1 MTVRIRLSVFYAI
14 LGFSF
19 LAIFSVGLIS
29 MASAVLIE
37 QIDAM
42 LLRESIRISEHLQLN
57 PDGGI
62 EMLPMQA
69 DDSGKNHLSFQLWD
83 NRRQLIFD
91 SRPQPISPG
100 QPLSPQGFEQDQPV
114 FTTTGMDGER
124 ILSTALVIDGQP
136 YGEIQ
141 VAYSLSAFSLI
152 ENRLV
157 RQMALFTVIAVIIT
171 GFLVSTII
179 NRDLKRV
186 TKVTETVRRI
196 NESDDPSL
204 RIEDNGPIEDEIGQL
219 TKAFNETMARL
230 ENIINSQR
238 RFLADVS
245 HELRTPMTIIKG
257 NVDIMRRFGE
267 LDDESLNTIESQ
279 TDRLTRL
286 VNSLLLLEQVESG
299 QVEIKKSPVNM
310 ADLFLEVFQ
319 EMVLIAEYRQQR
331 MQVNEIDLA
340 VVAGN
345 RDQLKQVLL
354 NLVSNAINY
363 TPDGGEI
370 QLSLKREGPF
380 VRIAIQDSGPGIA
393 PEDLP
398 HLFERFYRS
407 EKARTRESG
416 SGFGLGLSI
425 AYWIVRNH
433 NGRIEVN
440 SRLGEGT
447 QFSIYLPVTG
457 IGLS

>member
-1 MTVRIRLSVFYAI
+1 MTVRVRLSIFYAI

-19 LAIFSVGLIS
+19 LAIFSAGLIS
-29 MASAVLIE
+29 MASAVLID

-42 LLRESIRISEHLQLN
+42 LLRESAYIREHIELASDGVLSVSPMQGVG
-57 PDGGI
+57 DGGA
-62 EMLPMQA
+62 ET
-69 DDSGKNHLSFQLWD
+69 HLAYQLWD
-83 NRRQLIFD
+83 
-91 SRPQPISPG
+91 
-100 QPLSPQGFEQDQPV
+100 QDQNLLYESHPMMSGEPLTAV
-114 FTTTGMDGER
+114 GLLEDKTFFETTGMDGYR
-124 ILSTALVIDGQP
+124 VLSMPLVIDGQEF
-136 YGEIQ
+136 GKIQ
-141 VAYSLSAFSLI
+141 VAYALSAFSLI

-157 RQMALFTVIAVIIT
+157 RQMMLFTIIAVIIT
-171 GFLVSTII
+171 GFLVSLII

-186 TKVTETVRRI
+186 TKVTETVRQI

-204 RIEDNGPIEDEIGQL
+204 RIVDNGPIEDEIGQL
-219 TKAFNETMARL
+219 TKAFNETMDRL
-230 ENIINSQR
+230 EHIIESQR

-257 NVDIMRRFGE
+257 NVELMRRFGE
-267 LDDESLNTIESQ
+267 ADDESLNTIESQ

-299 QVEIKKSPVNM
+299 QVEIKKSAVNM

-319 EMVLIAEYRQQR
+319 ELVLIAEYRKQR
-331 MQVNEIDLA
+331 MQVSEIDLA

-363 TPDGGEI
+363 TPDGGDI
-370 QLSLKREGPF
+370 QLSLKKEGLH
-380 VRIAIQDSGPGIA
+380 VRITIRDSGPGI
-393 PEDLP
+393 PQEDIP
-398 HLFERFYRS
+398 HLFERFYRG
-407 EKARTRESG
+407 EKSRTRESS

-440 SRLGEGT
+440 STIGAGT
-447 QFSIYLPVTG
+447 EFIIYLPLTG
-457 IGLS
+457 MGFN